1 MARQLEQ
8 DESPCPGAKLLAVLD
23 SHGQPALEPRLRA
36 IEREKE
42 WAARP
47 LFLLEP
53 MAFED
58 WLDDRNEMENDH
70 GTSRSETRPRTG
82 RAAQGKGG
90 GKAAPPRAAR
100 PRAPRPARPSGGAGF
115 ELKADLAAELEGI
128 AAQAGCELVHAE
140 WKGGTLQILID
151 RVEGGVTLEDCER
164 VSKETSALLDVLDF
178 GNTRY
183 VLEVSSPGLDR
194 QLYRPRDYQR
204 FIGSKARITYSS
216 PQVRK
221 RTLVARLE
229 AFSSDPESVT
239 LHDEE
244 TDERI
249 TLRLDQIQAARLE
262 IEL

>member
-1 MARQLEQ
+1 
-8 DESPCPGAKLLAVLD
+8 
-23 SHGQPALEPRLRA
+23 
-36 IEREKE
+36 
-42 WAARP
+42 
-47 LFLLEP
+47 
-53 MAFED
+53 
-58 WLDDRNEMENDH
+58 MENDH
-70 GTSRSETRPRTG
+70 GNSRPETRPKPGRTPKLKSG
-82 RAAQGKGG
+82 AKPGVKPVAKRAAK
-90 GKAAPPRAAR
+90 
-100 PRAPRPARPSGGAGF
+100 PRAPRPPKPLGGA
-115 ELKADLAAELEGI
+115 EIDLRTDLTAELEGI
-128 AAQAGCELVHAE
+128 ASQVGCELVHAE

-151 RVEGGVTLEDCER
+151 RLDREGGVTLADCER

-216 PQVRK
+216 PEVRK

-229 AFSSDPESVT
+229 AFHSEPESVT
-239 LHDEE
+239 LLDEE
-244 TDERI
+244 SCERT